1 MRNIF
6 IRMLI
11 AVVCVVILFALLGP
25 VLNILGLPLS
35 GDLLSIFRIVVG
47 VIALWYIVWGP
58 PPAIP
63 GS

>member
-25 VLNILGLPLS
+25 VLNILGFPLG
-35 GDLLSIFRIVVG
+35 GDLLTIFRIVVA

-58 PPAIP
+58 PPSVP
-63 GS
+63 G

>member
-6 IRMLI
+6 VRMLI

-25 VLNILGLPLS
+25 VLNILGFPLS
-35 GDLLSIFRIVVG
+35 GDLLTIFRIVVA

-58 PPAIP
+58 PPQVP
-63 GS
+63 G

>member
-25 VLNILGLPLS
+25 VLNILGFPLS
-35 GDLLSIFRIVVG
+35 GDLLTIFRIVVA
-47 VIALWYIVWGP
+47 VIAIWYIVWGP
-58 PPAIP
+58 PPGMPA
-63 GS
+63 

>member
-25 VLNILGLPLS
+25 VLNILGFPLS
-35 GDLLSIFRIVVG
+35 GDLLTVFRIVVA

-58 PPAIP
+58 APQVP
-63 GS
+63 G

>member
-6 IRMLI
+6 IRALI

-25 VLNILGLPLS
+25 VLNILGFPLN
-35 GDLLSIFRIVVG
+35 GDLLQVFRIVVA

-58 PPAIP
+58 SPSVP
-63 GS
+63 G

>member
-6 IRMLI
+6 IRCLI

-25 VLNILGLPLS
+25 VLSIIGFPMR
-35 GDLLSIFRIVVG
+35 GDLMAIFRIVVG

-58 PPAIP
+58 PPQIP
-63 GS
+63 G

>member
-25 VLNILGLPLS
+25 VLNILGFPLT
-35 GDLLSIFRIVVG
+35 GDLLTIFRIVVA

-58 PPAIP
+58 APAIP
-63 GS
+63 S

>member
-11 AVVCVVILFALLGP
+11 AVVCVVILFALIGP
-25 VLNILGLPLS
+25 VLNIIGFPLS
-35 GDLLSIFRIVVG
+35 GDLLQIFRIVVA

-58 PPAIP
+58 QPQIP
-63 GS
+63 G

>member
-25 VLNILGLPLS
+25 VLNIIGFPMS
-35 GDLLSIFRIVVG
+35 GDLLTIFRVVVA

-58 PPAIP
+58 SPSIP
-63 GS
+63 G

>member
-11 AVVCVVILFALLGP
+11 AVVCVVVLFALLGP
-25 VLNILGLPLS
+25 VLSVLGFPMTPALMT
-35 GDLLSIFRIVVG
+35 IFRIVVA

-58 PPAIP
+58 PPTVP
-63 GS
+63 Q

>member
-25 VLNILGLPLS
+25 VLNIIGFPLS
-35 GDLLSIFRIVVG
+35 GDLLAIFRIVVA
-47 VIALWYIVWGP
+47 VIALWYIVWGSSP
-58 PPAIP
+58 QIP
-63 GS
+63 G

>member
-1 MRNIF
+1 MRNLF

-25 VLNILGLPLS
+25 VLNILGFPLS
-35 GDLLSIFRIVVG
+35 GDLLTIFRIVVA

-58 PPAIP
+58 PPQVP
-63 GS
+63 G

>member
-25 VLNILGLPLS
+25 VLNILGFPLS
-35 GDLLSIFRIVVG
+35 GDLLSIFRIVVA
-47 VIALWYIVWGP
+47 VIALYYIVWGP
-58 PPAIP
+58 APQIP

>member
-11 AVVCVVILFALLGP
+11 AVVCVVILFALIGP
-25 VLNILGLPLS
+25 VLEILGFPLT
-35 GDLLSIFRIVVG
+35 GNLNTIFRIVVA

-58 PPAIP
+58 PPSVP
-63 GS
+63 V

>member
-6 IRMLI
+6 IRCLI

-25 VLNILGLPLS
+25 VLSIIGFPMR
-35 GDLLSIFRIVVG
+35 GDLESIFRIVVA

-63 GS
+63 G

>member
-6 IRMLI
+6 IRCLI

-25 VLNILGLPLS
+25 VLNILGFPIR
-35 GDLLSIFRIVVG
+35 GDLLQIFRIVVA

-58 PPAIP
+58 PPQIP
-63 GS
+63 G